1 MIPPG
6 HFSIG
11 MVFGFI
17 ILLIFIKFKI
27 VSRKVLL
34 YAPFIMTACG
44 FFALIPD
51 FPLWYQGLGE
61 LDHENTH
68 TPISNVFFFHLFIDQ
83 IDNNGPQLVKDFDD
97 NLAYF
102 IIVLMYNLSFYIY
115 IKYIKTISFK

>member
-68 TPISNVFFFHLFIDQ
+68 TPISNVFFSMSLSISLAPITEITPLKSFLISKFILYSLH
-83 IDNNGPQLVKDFDD
+83 NFFKC
-97 NLAYF
+97 YF
-102 IIVLMYNLSFYIY
+102 YTLTYQC
-115 IKYIKTISFK
+115 